1 MKSFACALIAALTS
15 AASTDGKCRA
25 LVMSGGSN
33 NGVWEAGVLYG
44 LTHYGDPQDFT
55 WDVASGVS
63 AGGINAGLCAVWPQ
77 GSEVEMTQW
86 MSDKYASIGSRDIW
100 TLNPGTPYDLFF
112 K

>member
-1 MKSFACALIAALTS
+1 MKIFACALIAALTS
-15 AASTDGKCRA
+15 AASNDGKCRA

-63 AGGINAGLCAVWPQ
+63 AGGINAGLVAVWPQ
-77 GSEVEMTQW
+77 GSEVEMT
-86 MSDKYASIGSRDIW
+86 
-100 TLNPGTPYDLFF
+100 
-112 K
+112 